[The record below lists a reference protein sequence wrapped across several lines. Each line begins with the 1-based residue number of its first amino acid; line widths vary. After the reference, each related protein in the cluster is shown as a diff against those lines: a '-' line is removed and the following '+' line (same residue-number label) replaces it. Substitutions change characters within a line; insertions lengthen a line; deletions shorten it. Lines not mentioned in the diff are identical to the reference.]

1 MSPWLH
7 IIGIGEDG
15 FEGLSS
21 PAQEALRSA
30 DVIIG
35 GDRHHGLA
43 PDLKAERIH
52 WPSPFRTLV
61 DEIGKMSDRTVA
73 VMVTGDPLWFSAGA
87 YLVKAFAGDCKIYP
101 NLSAFQ
107 FAAARMGWSLADI
120 ETLTI
125 HGRPAEQIIPY
136 FAPGKKILTL
146 TQDATS
152 PATVA
157 KLLTDRGF
165 GESKLTVLGALG
177 GPNETREEGVASTWS
192 AQSPDFHVL
201 ALECIAGGTQ
211 KALPLTGLPDDAFEH
226 DGQITKRE
234 IRALT
239 ISALSP
245 RRGDILWDIGAGS
258 GSIGIEFMRAGRDA
272 MAYGIEAKQSRAEA
286 AKRNAIK
293 LGAPRLRVEV
303 AQAPAGLDDLPSPDA
318 IFIGGGLTAETVE
331 ICLKALKPNG
341 RLVAN
346 AVTLESEAFLAELEV
361 KHGGTLSRISIQR
374 SDPVGR
380 LRGWRPLM
388 PVTQWT
394 YQK

>member
-1 MSPWLH
+1 M
-7 IIGIGEDG
+7 
-15 FEGLSS
+15 
-21 PAQEALRSA
+21 
-30 DVIIG
+30 
-35 GDRHHGLA
+35 
-43 PDLKAERIH
+43 
-52 WPSPFRTLV
+52 
-61 DEIGKMSDRTVA
+61 
-73 VMVTGDPLWFSAGA
+73 
-87 YLVKAFAGDCKIYP
+87 
-101 NLSAFQ
+101 
-107 FAAARMGWSLADI
+107 
-120 ETLTI
+120 
-125 HGRPAEQIIPY
+125 
-136 FAPGKKILTL
+136 
-146 TQDATS
+146 
-152 PATVA
+152 
-157 KLLTDRGF
+157 
-165 GESKLTVLGALG
+165 
-177 GPNETREEGVASTWS
+177 
-192 AQSPDFHVL
+192 
-201 ALECIAGGTQ
+201 
-211 KALPLTGLPDDAFEH
+211 PLTGLPDDAFEH

-388 PVTQWT
+388 PVTQWI